1 MPPEPVGRDTVVA
14 RNGLRERFARALWHA
29 HPARPGPEYAFLLE
43 SQWWP
48 HERIVNYQL
57 DALRSLVAAAKRVP
71 HYREGFARA
80 GVDAADLRS
89 LDDLARLP
97 ILERD
102 DLVRL
107 GVAGLK
113 VPGSL
118 GVRARSSG
126 SLGKPVEFL
135 WPLSQMA
142 WLDAGEARARE
153 WLGSSVGQ
161 RRIEVRCRPVG
172 VAQAI
177 SAAILNTGA
186 LHAPAIPDPGVV
198 ERLARSIERSPPTM
212 VWGVSNALYAVALAL
227 LEHGARV
234 PVGACV
240 SGGNHLHPHYREAL
254 EEAFRCR
261 VYERY
266 ATMET
271 GVVAHECPEAGVLHV
286 PAEGLIVEIVGPG
299 GTPVA
304 PGETGDVLVTTLR
317 NRATPLIRYRVG
329 DRAVAPLA
337 ARCECGRGLPVFG
350 AVAGRAGDVLRGP
363 RGAMA
368 GPRDVIDA
376 VRPGLA
382 SSIVDVQVEQ
392 DEERRMLVRVV
403 QRIGPAADAD
413 RARAAEAVR
422 ALVGADEPPRVDR
435 VDAIALTPG
444 GKLRTVIARGARGA

>member
-1 MPPEPVGRDTVVA
+1 MTAAAPASR
-14 RNGLRERFARALWHA
+14 RNGLRERFARTLWHA
-29 HPARPGPEYAFLLE
+29 HPARPGPELAFLRE
-43 SQWWP
+43 SEWWP
-48 HERIVNYQL
+48 QERIVDHQL
-57 DALRSLVAAAKRVP
+57 ERLRTLVVAADRVP
-71 HYREGFARA
+71 HYRERFAAAGVRA
-80 GVDAADLRS
+80 GDLRS
-89 LDDLARLP
+89 IGDLARLP

-102 DLVRL
+102 ELVRL

-113 VPGSL
+113 VPGSF

-142 WLDAGEARARE
+142 WLDAGEARARS

-172 VAQAI
+172 VAQAL

-186 LHAPAIPDPGVV
+186 LHAPAIADPRVV
-198 ERLARSIERSPPTM
+198 EDLARSIERSPPTM
-212 VWGVSNALYAVALAL
+212 VWGVSNALYSVALAL

-240 SGGNHLHPHYREAL
+240 SGGNHLHPHYREAM

-271 GVVAHECPEAGVLHV
+271 GVVAHECPEAGALHV

-304 PGETGDVLVTTLR
+304 PGATGDVLVTTLR
-317 NRATPLIRYRVG
+317 NGATPLIRYRVG
-329 DRAVAPLA
+329 DRAVAPA
-337 ARCECGRGLPVFG
+337 STQCRCGRGLPVFG
-350 AVAGRAGDVLRGP
+350 TVAGRANDVLRGP
-363 RGAMA
+363 GGRVA
-368 GPRDVIDA
+368 GPRDVVDA
-376 VRPGLA
+376 VRPGLR

-392 DEERRMLVRVV
+392 DAEGRMLARVV
-403 QRIGPAADAD
+403 QRASPQAEAD
-413 RARAAEAVR
+413 RARIAESLQARVGAAE
-422 ALVGADEPPRVDR
+422 LPRVER

-444 GKLRTVIARGARGA
+444 GKLRTIVSRMPPAP

>member
-1 MPPEPVGRDTVVA
+1 MTLPDGRTTKA
-14 RNGLRERFARALWHA
+14 APRGGFRERFARALWHA
-29 HPARPGPEYAFLLE
+29 HPARPGPELAFLLE

-48 HERIVNYQL
+48 QQRIVDYQL
-57 DALRSLVAAAKRVP
+57 DALRNLLAVAERVP
-71 HYREGFARA
+71 HYRERFAAA
-80 GVDAADLRS
+80 GVRPGDVRTIADLV
-89 LDDLARLP
+89 RLP

-107 GVAGLK
+107 GVAGLRT
-113 VPGSL
+113 PGSL

-142 WLDAGEARARE
+142 WLDAGEARARS

-172 VAQAI
+172 VPQAI

-186 LHAPAIPDPGVV
+186 LHAPAIADPRVV
-198 ERLARSIERSPPTM
+198 ARLARSIERSPPTM
-212 VWGVSNALYAVALAL
+212 VWGVSNALHSVALAL

-240 SGGNHLHPHYREAL
+240 SGGNHLHPHYREAM
-254 EEAFRCR
+254 EEAFACR
-261 VYERY
+261 VFERY

-271 GVVAHECPEAGVLHV
+271 GVVAHECPEAGALHV
-286 PAEGLIVEIVGPG
+286 PAEGLIVEIVAPG
-299 GTPVA
+299 GSPVE

-317 NRATPLIRYRVG
+317 NRATPLVRYRIG
-329 DRAVAPLA
+329 DRAVAPASLQC
-337 ARCECGRGLPVFG
+337 RCGRGLPVLG
-350 AVAGRAGDVLRGP
+350 SVAGRAADVLVGP
-363 RGAMA
+363 GGIVA
-368 GPRDVIDA
+368 GPREVVDA

-392 DEERRMLVRVV
+392 AEDGRLLARVV
-403 QRIGPAADAD
+403 QRESPHAESD
-413 RARAAEAVR
+413 RARAAQ
-422 ALVGADEPPRVDR
+422 ALRELLGATAMPRVERVDR
-435 VDAIALTPG
+435 IALTPG
-444 GKLRTVIARGARGA
+444 GKLRTVVSRMARGA